1 MHWDPARG
9 THHGSHYEY
18 DIHVP
23 LVFWGA
29 GIKAGRVDSASTPYD
44 LAPTLAA
51 ALGIKLPDAV
61 GTNRL
66 AR

>member
-1 MHWDPARG
+1 MHG
-9 THHGSHYEY
+9 THHEY

-29 GIKAGRVDSASTPYD
+29 VKAGGSDEASTPYD

-51 ALGIKLPDAV
+51 WLGVALPEAV
-61 GTNRL
+61 GK
-66 AR
+66 ARALPR